1 MSGGPTAQTNI
12 HFTPLTSA
20 VGADVEGVDL
30 SQPLSPA
37 EVKTLVHGWHTIGQG
52 LLRFRGRTLSSED
65 VVRFSSYF
73 GRLEIY
79 RLRPEIQ
86 VEGHPEL
93 VNISHMKYDDGRP
106 MGLAE
111 SGRRW
116 HSDLQ
121 FKAEPAIA
129 SAFYCLECE
138 GGDTLF
144 SGMYAAYKALPEAT
158 RRRIEGLQAV
168 QSYAYYNDKYNNQ
181 TRSLTAEQLA
191 QVAEVAHPI
200 VRIHPAT
207 GRKALYVSEG
217 MTKQIVGLSQEESD
231 ALLQELFSFSTRPEF
246 LFHQVHQPGDLLL
259 WDNRCTMHQALPYD
273 LKLRRHMRRSTIM
286 AQFPGV

>member
-1 MSGGPTAQTNI
+1 MPGSSTVQADI
-12 HFTPLTSA
+12 HFTPLSPA
-20 VGADVEGVDL
+20 VGADVEGIDL
-30 SQPLSPA
+30 SQPLTPGEIRA
-37 EVKTLVHGWHTIGQG
+37 LVDGWHNIGNG
-52 LLRFRGRTLSSED
+52 LLRFRGQSLTSADL
-65 VVRFSSYF
+65 VRFSAYF
-73 GRLEIY
+73 GHLEIY

-86 VEGHPEL
+86 VEGCPEL
-93 VNISHMKYDDGRP
+93 VNISHMSYPDGRP

-121 FKAEPAIA
+121 FKAEPSIA

-144 SGMYAAYKALPEAT
+144 AGMYAAYEALPEST
-158 RRRIEGLQAV
+158 RRRIDGLQAI
-168 QSYAYYNDKYNNQ
+168 QSYAYYNDKYNNN

-191 QVAEVAHPI
+191 QVAEVAHPV
-200 VRIHPAT
+200 VRVHPAT

-217 MTKQIVGLSQEESD
+217 MTRQIVGLSEQESD

-246 LFHQVHQPGDLLL
+246 VFRQVHNPGDLIL

-273 LKLRRHMRRSTIM
+273 LSLRRHMRRSTIM
-286 AQFPGV
+286 AKYPGI

>member
-1 MSGGPTAQTNI
+1 MDTDTTTQSQI
-12 HFTPLTSA
+12 RFTRLSPA

-30 SQPLSPA
+30 SQPLSDEDFRA
-37 EVKTLVHGWHTIGQG
+37 IVHGWHTTGQG
-52 LLRFRGRTLSSED
+52 LLRFRGQRLSSED
-65 VVRFSSYF
+65 IVRFSARF

-79 RLRPEIQ
+79 RLRPEIL

-93 VNISHMKYDDGRP
+93 VNISHMHYPDGRP

-144 SGMYAAYKALPEAT
+144 AGLYAAYEALPAAL
-158 RRRIEGLQAV
+158 RQRIDGLQAV
-168 QSYAYYNDKYNNQ
+168 QSYTYYNDKYGNR
-181 TRSLTAEQLA
+181 TRALTPEQLA
-191 QVAEVAHPI
+191 QVAPVTHPV
-200 VRIHPAT
+200 VRVHPAT

-217 MTKQIVGLSQEESD
+217 MTERIVGLAPDESE
-231 ALLQELFSFSTRPEF
+231 ALLQELFAFSTRPEF
-246 LFHQVHQPGDLLL
+246 LFRQVHKPGDLLL

-273 LKLRRHMRRSTIM
+273 LSLRRHMRRSTIM
-286 AQFPGV
+286 AQYPGI

>member
-1 MSGGPTAQTNI
+1 METVEMNATSLR
-12 HFTPLTSA
+12 FTPLSPA
-20 VGADVEGVDL
+20 VGADVDGIDL
-30 SQPLSPA
+30 SGPMSDTEFRA
-37 EVKTLVHGWHTIGQG
+37 IVHAWHHIGHG
-52 LLRFRGRTLSSED
+52 LLRFRGQTLSSAD
-65 VVRFSSYF
+65 IVRFSERF

-86 VEGHPEL
+86 VEGCPEL
-93 VNISHMKYDDGRP
+93 VNITHLCYPDGRP

-144 SGMYAAYKALPEAT
+144 AGMHAAYEALPDAVK
-158 RRRIEGLQAV
+158 RQIEPLQAV
-168 QSYAYYNDKYNNQ
+168 QSYTYYNDKYGNRHRDLNASQ
-181 TRSLTAEQLA
+181 VA
-191 QVAEVAHPI
+191 QVAPVTHPV
-200 VRIHPAT
+200 VRVHPAT

-217 MTKQIVGLSQEESD
+217 MTERIVGLSDSESSE
-231 ALLQELFSFSTRPEF
+231 LLEFLIDFSTRPEF
-246 LFHQVHQPGDLLL
+246 LFRQVHRPGDLLL
-259 WDNRCTMHQALPYD
+259 WDNRCTMHQARPYD
-273 LKLRRHMRRSTIM
+273 LRLRRHMRRSTIM
-286 AQFPGV
+286 ARDVGI

>member
-1 MSGGPTAQTNI
+1 MSSI
-12 HFTPLTSA
+12 RITPLSPA
-20 VGADVEGVDL
+20 IGADVEGADL
-30 SQPLSPA
+30 SRPLDDA
-37 EVKTLVHGWHTIGQG
+37 DFATILHGWHHVGHG
-52 LLRFRGRTLSSED
+52 LLRFRDQPLSSAD
-65 VVRFSSYF
+65 LVRFSARF

-79 RLRPEIQ
+79 TLRPEIL

-93 VNISHMKYDDGRP
+93 VNISHMAYPDGRP

-129 SAFYCLECE
+129 SAFHCLECE

-144 SGMYAAYKALPEAT
+144 AGMYAAYDALPEAT
-158 RRRIEGLQAV
+158 RRRIDTLTAV
-168 QSYAYYNDKYNNQ
+168 NSYVYYNDKYGNR

-191 QVAEVAHPI
+191 QVAAVEHPV
-200 VRIHPAT
+200 VRIHPVT

-217 MTKQIVGLSQEESD
+217 MTERIVGLPEAEGQ
-231 ALLQELFSFSTRPEF
+231 ALLDELIAHSTRPEF
-246 LFHQVHQPGDLLL
+246 VFRQVHRPGDLLL

-286 AQFPGV
+286 ARDPGV